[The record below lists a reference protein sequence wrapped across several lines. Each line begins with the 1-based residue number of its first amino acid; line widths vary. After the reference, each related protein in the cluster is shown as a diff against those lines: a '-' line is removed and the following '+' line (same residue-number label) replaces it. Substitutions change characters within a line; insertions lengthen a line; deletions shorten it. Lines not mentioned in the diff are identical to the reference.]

1 MGMKHRGNFDH
12 PLVTYLTARKSALA
26 YADSEWKL
34 LWPMGNLLRSVG
46 AYFVRRGLD
55 SPLYL

>member
-1 MGMKHRGNFDH
+1 MKHRGNFEYL
-12 PLVTYLTARKSALA
+12 LVTYLTAQKSALA
-26 YADSEWKL
+26 YADGEWNL
-34 LWPMGNLLRSVG
+34 LWPMGNPLRSVG

>member
-1 MGMKHRGNFDH
+1 MKHRGNFDH
-12 PLVTYLTARKSALA
+12 LLVTYLTAQKSALA
-26 YADSEWKL
+26 YADGEWNL
-34 LWPMGNLLRSVG
+34 LWPMDNLLRSVG